1 MNYRH
6 RASTKFDC
14 ILLTILAGFL
24 LTLATTSI
32 SFAATGEYQ
41 GNGISFEYPANY
53 QLSTTS
59 KKSGESILL
68 KKGSDS
74 ISIQVMKNVLIDG
87 FDTIVINQINKK
99 FGEKG
104 QIINN
109 AKKETKS
116 IPLKVRGES
125 NPLNIDAVKYSH
137 TVTITKN
144 EITIKLQQTMFFFSY
159 GEHGYMINFTRVNSK
174 YSDLVTVLS
183 SFTFDTKE
191 PVENDAKAGVY

>member
-1 MNYRH
+1 MNYQH
-6 RASTKFDC
+6 YPSIKFDC
-14 ILLTILAGFL
+14 VLRTILLSFL
-24 LTLATTSI
+24 LTLAMTSTTL
-32 SFAATGEYQ
+32 AATKQYQ
-41 GNGISFEYPANY
+41 GNGISFEYPENY
-53 QLSTTS
+53 QLSTSS

-87 FDTIVINQINKK
+87 FDTIVINQINKQ

-104 QIINN
+104 QIIND
-109 AKKETKS
+109 ALKETKQ
-116 IPLKVRGES
+116 IPLKARGES
-125 NPLNIDAVKYSH
+125 NPINIEAVKYNH

-144 EITIKLQQTMFFFSY
+144 DITIKLQQTMFFFSY

-174 YSDLVTVLS
+174 YSDLITVLS

-191 PVENDAKAGVY
+191 LVENDNKAAIY